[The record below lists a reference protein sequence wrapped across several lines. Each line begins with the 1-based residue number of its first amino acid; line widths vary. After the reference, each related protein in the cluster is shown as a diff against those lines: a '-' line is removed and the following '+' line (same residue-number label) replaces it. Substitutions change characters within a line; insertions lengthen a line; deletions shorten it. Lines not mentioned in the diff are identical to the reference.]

1 MGNGLG
7 LGSMNTFLT
16 PPSHRPKAARDV
28 PDNGLP
34 AGMNMDV
41 SDLHALFAAAPH
53 VCQHLRLDRK
63 GSEQLVGRVGGRV
76 EIARYP

>member
-34 AGMNMDV
+34 AGVNMDV
-41 SDLHALFAAAPH
+41 SDLHSAACVSRCLARS
-53 VCQHLRLDRK
+53 LRK
-63 GSEQLVGRVGGRV
+63 SHQLTTCLPLVQPPSPPPR
-76 EIARYP
+76 